1 MVQVQL
7 PLPFSLGPLVKRS
20 RHRPFTAV
28 TGVRFPHGSPLGSL
42 AQLGEHLPYKQRV
55 SGSSPLTSTT
65 KTTHESEWFFFLSLE
80 TAGFPGHTRR
90 AALRSVRAAPFSA
103 RVNRGYLNRA
113 GMFVPFRAGGFSLRF
128 SEEMRRLRTA
138 GTCRAPRRGKRV
150 DTKVSTLLTPTSFYF
165 VVRRRPETG
174 DRFEKGNGSRVTA
187 ACLSPPFRSSQ
198 TAYCYTDG

>member
-65 KTTHESEWFFFLSLE
+65 KTTHESEWFFFLPLE
-80 TAGFPGHTRR
+80 TTGFSG
-90 AALRSVRAAPFSA
+90 A
-103 RVNRGYLNRA
+103 RVSSAIRP
-113 GMFVPFRAGGFSLRF
+113 VWAGGFSLEIKRGVALCGARGAARSRRPQTANPPLRF
-128 SEEMRRLRTA
+128 SGKLSARKGTNTLARFEYPTQPVLRNAARIGRTA
-138 GTCRAPRRGKRV
+138 CAVRASQRV
-150 DTKVSTLLTPTSFYF
+150 GAGIACVAVKPPQLHINYVCVTPT
-165 VVRRRPETG
+165 
-174 DRFEKGNGSRVTA
+174 
-187 ACLSPPFRSSQ
+187 
-198 TAYCYTDG
+198 YTV

>member
-90 AALRSVRAAPFSA
+90 AALRSVRAAVFSA
-103 RVNRGYLNRA
+103 PAERGTRTA
-113 GMFVPFRAGGFSLRF
+113 VSVFVSFRAGGFSLEIQARKCAVCGA
-128 SEEMRRLRTA
+128 A
-138 GTCRAPRRGKRV
+138 GTSPRPAAGQEGRHQGFYPLNSHFLWGGSGADCRHVTA
-150 DTKVSTLLTPTSFYF
+150 TKI
-165 VVRRRPETG
+165 
-174 DRFEKGNGSRVTA
+174 GNGSRVTV
-187 ACLSPPFRSSQ
+187 ACLS
-198 TAYCYTDG
+198 

>member
-65 KTTHESEWFFFLSLE
+65 KTTHESEWFFFLFFRS
-80 TAGFPGHTRR
+80 TDFPGRASCVGNTPCSGGRFFQHRLSGVLELRKRVRPFPGGEFFAEPQRGIRR
-90 AALRSVRAAPFSA
+90 
-103 RVNRGYLNRA
+103 G
-113 GMFVPFRAGGFSLRF
+113 
-128 SEEMRRLRTA
+128 
-138 GTCRAPRRGKRV
+138 PRRGKRV
-150 DTKVSTLLTPTSFYF
+150 DTKVSTLLTPTSFW
-165 VVRRRPETG
+165 EG
-174 DRFEKGNGSRVTA
+174 LAQIADM
-187 ACLSPPFRSSQ
+187 
-198 TAYCYTDG
+198 